1 MVGRT
6 KPVHQVREQGL
17 FCYER
22 HYLQFLGQRN
32 QGCTLE
38 KNIDDRSEEQKKQN
52 SDKRGFPLGKAMK
65 KKDGEP
71 FSISQRWENLHNVDD
86 DTEVKQFKAFA
97 SQTSR
102 ANQVSPIKASN
113 TTLCTPLMLYK
124 S

>member
-1 MVGRT
+1 
-6 KPVHQVREQGL
+6 
-17 FCYER
+17 
-22 HYLQFLGQRN
+22 
-32 QGCTLE
+32 
-38 KNIDDRSEEQKKQN
+38 
-52 SDKRGFPLGKAMK
+52 MK

-102 ANQVSPIKASN
+102 ANQVSPIKTSN

>member
-1 MVGRT
+1 
-6 KPVHQVREQGL
+6 
-17 FCYER
+17 
-22 HYLQFLGQRN
+22 
-32 QGCTLE
+32 
-38 KNIDDRSEEQKKQN
+38 
-52 SDKRGFPLGKAMK
+52 MK